1 MTTLRTEIVNIANQ
15 HQPDRVALEVL
26 ALFEDKGFSLIGNGW
41 LDDDEQVVDQ
51 INEILEQKNHPKFA
65 DIPVGIFFIHKG
77 FNKKV
82 SDTEAR
88 KIDFQNPEIFVDNGP
103 TEIDPELRVYL
114 AHGLNESSAL
124 EQ

>member
-1 MTTLRTEIVNIANQ
+1 MTTLRTEIANIATQ

-41 LDDDEQVVDQ
+41 LDDDEQVIDQ

-65 DIPVGIFFIHKG
+65 DLPVGTCFIHEG

-88 KIDFQNPEIFVDNGP
+88 KIDFQNPEIFIDERP
-103 TEIDPELRVYL
+103 TPIDPDIRVYL
-114 AHGLNESSAL
+114 ARGLNES
-124 EQ
+124 